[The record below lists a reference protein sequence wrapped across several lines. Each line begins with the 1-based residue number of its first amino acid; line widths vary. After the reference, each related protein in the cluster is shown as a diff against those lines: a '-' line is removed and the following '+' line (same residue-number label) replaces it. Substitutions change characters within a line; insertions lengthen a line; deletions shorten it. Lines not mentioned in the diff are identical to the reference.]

1 MSDTPA
7 NPKTSRKLAAI
18 LAADIAGYS
27 ALMGADE
34 ARTVRDLKSHQAI
47 VLPMIAD
54 HGGRI
59 IDTAGDGILAEF
71 ASVVNAVECAVAIQK
86 VMSERNRANEE
97 SRRMQFRIGVNSGD
111 VIHDDARVYGDGVN
125 IAARLESI
133 AEPGGICISDKVHA
147 EIAGRID
154 AKVYDLGPRQLKNIA
169 SPVRVYRIERPEAP
183 SARIAARP
191 ALVPSEKPSIAVL
204 PFANMS
210 GDGEQEFFADGLTE
224 DIITALSQFRELL
237 VISRNSTFVYK
248 SKAVNVQEVAK
259 ALHVQYVLEGSVR
272 KAGDRVRI
280 TAQLIDGETDRHV
293 WADRYDREL
302 KSIFEI
308 QDDVTSSIVAT
319 LPGRVEAATYQ
330 RIARNPTQSMAAY
343 ELVLAAKVLHHRS
356 SMQDNIEAQR
366 NIERALALDP
376 NYAHAHA
383 WRACIVGQS
392 WVHNWCTDRDAA
404 WQTVNQEL
412 KIALAL
418 DDRDSDVHR
427 VLAAVNLAGGN
438 HTAAEYHQ
446 ERAISLNPNNDLIV
460 VQQGELYTWLGKPE
474 EGIEWIRKAIRLNPH
489 HPERFWSH
497 LGRAHF
503 VARRYA
509 EAIDAFRRIS
519 RPDHVHYAFLA
530 ASSAMLGDEIAATA
544 HVRNVLGLDPKFSV
558 ETYMQTQHYLRDSDR
573 RHHRDALLKAAL
585 PD

>member
-1 MSDTPA
+1 
-7 NPKTSRKLAAI
+7 
-18 LAADIAGYS
+18 
-27 ALMGADE
+27 
-34 ARTVRDLKSHQAI
+34 
-47 VLPMIAD
+47 
-54 HGGRI
+54 
-59 IDTAGDGILAEF
+59 
-71 ASVVNAVECAVAIQK
+71 
-86 VMSERNRANEE
+86 
-97 SRRMQFRIGVNSGD
+97 
-111 VIHDDARVYGDGVN
+111 
-125 IAARLESI
+125 
-133 AEPGGICISDKVHA
+133 
-147 EIAGRID
+147 
-154 AKVYDLGPRQLKNIA
+154 
-169 SPVRVYRIERPEAP
+169 
-183 SARIAARP
+183 
-191 ALVPSEKPSIAVL
+191 
-204 PFANMS
+204 
-210 GDGEQEFFADGLTE
+210 
-224 DIITALSQFRELL
+224 
-237 VISRNSTFVYK
+237 
-248 SKAVNVQEVAK
+248 
-259 ALHVQYVLEGSVR
+259 
-272 KAGDRVRI
+272 
-280 TAQLIDGETDRHV
+280 
-293 WADRYDREL
+293 
-302 KSIFEI
+302 
-308 QDDVTSSIVAT
+308 
-319 LPGRVEAATYQ
+319 
-330 RIARNPTQSMAAY
+330 MAAY